1 MDKNYLDKG
10 QVRFIEELIVEKNG
24 KCLMRF
30 AETEGGLIV
39 KQGAKEYLARKW
51 KLTPQFKE
59 TVKMI
64 LESGLTCLMRQ
75 GSPSP
80 KHLNV
85 EKGVEYVGFS
95 RGPSERW
102 VMVLDQFSGGPE
114 RTGRSSVQ
122 QLTVEKHYK
131 DVLDKACIPNKLLES
146 GGRNY
151 FVERRYLPDLLKA
164 ITDEA
169 INVVEESLHR
179 ESKTKSNLEFMSRDS
194 A

>member
-1 MDKNYLDKG
+1 MERNYLDKG

-51 KLTPQFKE
+51 KLTSEFKE
-59 TVKMI
+59 TVQMI
-64 LESGLTCLMRQ
+64 LESGLTCLMRD
-75 GSPSP
+75 GTPGP
-80 KHLNV
+80 EKLNV
-85 EKGVEYVGFS
+85 ETGVQYVGFS

-102 VMVLDQFSGGPE
+102 VMVLDEYSGRPNV
-114 RTGRSSVQ
+114 TQV
-122 QLTVEKHYK
+122 TVRKHYESA
-131 DVLDKACIPNKLLES
+131 LGKAGIRFES
-146 GGRNY
+146 EKGGGKNL

-169 INVVEESLHR
+169 IDGVEESLHR
-179 ESKTKSNLEFMSRDS
+179 ESKTKSNLEFMPRDF